1 MSHIPSAH
9 SPLYRIGAVSK
20 LTGIPVSTL
29 RIWQTRYSAFTPIK
43 TQGNQRLFGEQDVS
57 KALLL
62 KQLSEAG
69 HGIGSIAHLELVQ
82 LRQLRHPGHEGA
94 AQRVPVQPVCLAVVG
109 LGLANR
115 IESRQFA
122 AVLSQNR
129 IQVTDVLEELPVA
142 HNATLSD
149 KPQVLLIKVTR
160 LGDHLGATTGFVLV
174 FYDVTQVVSQE
185 APATT
190 EVTAPVNLRLNRI
203 PMVANHKV
211 AFVDTQ
217 DVLCLESQAH
227 YTRVLAHDGFH
238 FCNLSIGDLQARLD
252 PAQFMRIHRC
262 FIVNLRAVAEL
273 GREGS
278 KTHVVLKGKHR
289 EPIPVSRSEVG
300 KLREA
305 LGLLARH

>member
-1 MSHIPSAH
+1 MDAQAAIN
-9 SPLYRIGAVSK
+9 SPLY
-20 LTGIPVSTL
+20 
-29 RIWQTRYSAFTPIK
+29 
-43 TQGNQRLFGEQDVS
+43 LFEKFEVGV
-57 KALLL
+57 
-62 KQLSEAG
+62 
-69 HGIGSIAHLELVQ
+69 IHLD
-82 LRQLRHPGHEGA
+82 
-94 AQRVPVQPVCLAVVG
+94 AQRTVLAM
-109 LGLANR
+109 ND
-115 IESRQFA
+115 FA
-122 AVLSQNR
+122 RKV
-129 IQVTDVLEELPVA
+129 LPVGEKQPF
-142 HNATLSD
+142 D
-149 KPQVLLIKVTR
+149 KLVTSFHPERSKPKVNFLLDQASNGCPMVSAVPMTMIINIPEQVLLIKVTR
-160 LGDHLGATTGFVLV
+160 LGDAAGQTTGFILV

-185 APATT
+185 APAAAS
-190 EVTAPVNLRLNRI
+190 APNLRLHRI